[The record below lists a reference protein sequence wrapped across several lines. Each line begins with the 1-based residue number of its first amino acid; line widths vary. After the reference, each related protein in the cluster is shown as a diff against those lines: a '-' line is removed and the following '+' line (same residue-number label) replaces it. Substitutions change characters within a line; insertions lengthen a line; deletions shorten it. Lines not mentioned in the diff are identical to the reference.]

1 MTAQGLDVDV
11 AIVGYGPV
19 GQALAALLGRAG
31 HRVVVFERFQEIY
44 RLPRAVHLDH
54 EIMRLLQSL
63 GLADV
68 LAGEMVPV
76 RDYQWFGADGE
87 LLLRFD
93 VDRPGA
99 IGVGVGL
106 HVLPA
111 RARGGDPSPCVRP
124 GGRDRASE
132 AGSRRAW
139 TNSATMSS

>member
-1 MTAQGLDVDV
+1 MDIDMNLEDAPQPEFDV

-63 GLADV
+63 GLAEV
-68 LAGEMVPV
+68 LADEMVPV

-87 LLLRFD
+87 ALLRFD
-93 VDRPGA
+93 GN
-99 IGVGVGL
+99 GL
-106 HVLPA
+106 A
-111 RARGGDPSPCVRP
+111 RSGWVAD
-124 GGRDRASE
+124 
-132 AGSRRAW
+132 
-139 TNSATMSS
+139 